1 LSQKEKEKNMAGTSK
16 PGIYIRYDGEEY
28 YVGQSKNTSNREAHH
43 SGHLLETF
51 VAPENRHER
60 RVIQTE
66 LIQFMDAMG
75 VPLANI
81 HQRKEPRVGIEL
93 DEEYG

>member
-1 LSQKEKEKNMAGTSK
+1 MARTSN

-28 YVGQSKNTSNREAHH
+28 YVGQSKDVTNRDAHH
-43 SGHLLETF
+43 SGRLLARF
-51 VAPENRHER
+51 VAPEDKHER
-60 RVIQTE
+60 RMIETE
-66 LIQFMDAMG
+66 MIQFMDAAG

-81 HQRKEPRVGIEL
+81 HQRKEPCVGIEL

>member
-1 LSQKEKEKNMAGTSK
+1 MARTSK

-28 YVGQSKNTSNREAHH
+28 YVGHSKNTDNREAHH
-43 SGHLLETF
+43 SGRLLETF
-51 VAPENRHER
+51 VAPEDTHER
-60 RVIQTE
+60 RMIETE
-66 LIQFMDAMG
+66 MIQFMDAAG

-81 HQRKEPRVGIEL
+81 HQRREPFVGIEL

>member
-1 LSQKEKEKNMAGTSK
+1 MARTSRA
-16 PGIYIRYDGEEY
+16 GIYIRYNGEEY
-28 YVGQSKNTSNREAHH
+28 YVGQSKNTRNRGAHH
-43 SGHLLETF
+43 SGRLLATF
-51 VAPENRHER
+51 TAPEDTHQR
-60 RVIQTE
+60 RMIETE
-66 LIQFMDAMG
+66 MIQFMDAMG

>member
-1 LSQKEKEKNMAGTSK
+1 MARTSK

-43 SGHLLETF
+43 SGRLLETF

-60 RVIQTE
+60 RMIETE

-75 VPLANI
+75 LPLANI

-93 DEEYG
+93 DEEYGY

>member
-1 LSQKEKEKNMAGTSK
+1 MARTSK

-28 YVGQSKNTSNREAHH
+28 YVGQSKNTHNREAHH
-43 SGHLLETF
+43 SGRLLETF

-60 RVIQTE
+60 RMIETE

-75 VPLANI
+75 LPLANI
-81 HQRKEPRVGIEL
+81 HQRKGPRVGIEL
-93 DEEYG
+93 DEEYGY